1 MHKMKKIF
9 LLFALQLMTLSA
21 FAVMADPTP
30 FMMQLEDGSWIQV
43 RQYGDEFHSYIT
55 DMEGNLIRGQFP
67 TKGKT
72 EEIRQR
78 RQIRQ
83 KQMLGGFPLN
93 GTPHSLVILLEFK
106 DVKFQTTR
114 QAFYNLL
121 NQSGYSDNNA
131 TGSCRDYFIACSD
144 SLFQPEFDVYGPYT
158 LSKDVAYYGE
168 QKGDIHDTNAF
179 DAFVE
184 AVQLANED
192 IDFSQYDTNGD
203 GKVDNIFFYYAGHN
217 QAEGASENTIWPH
230 SSNLQSRDIVLDGKQ
245 ITTYACTSEL
255 KGSGGT
261 VMCGIG
267 TFCHE
272 FSHVLGLPDWY
283 DTSYG
288 QYTVGSWS
296 IMASGNYNNY
306 GHTPPTYSSYERFYL
321 GWLKPEQLKR
331 PGAYAM
337 QSLQETNSAYLIAA
351 SEHNLM
357 GKSPSPNEFFM
368 IEYRTQVGWDA
379 YLPGQGMLVWHIDY
393 SAGAWAD
400 NTPNN
405 SNPMRMH
412 LEEAGGRKTDSSASD
427 AYPGTR
433 GVTSFIPKLHNNTLL
448 SDQTIYNI
456 TDKGNLLE
464 FVYVQPG
471 DGVLSAS
478 PSELHIE
485 AQLNDNNKPENWK
498 SYAIRLV
505 GEQLRAGEVVTVE
518 VPRTG
523 NFYITNN
530 TEAINKRTSPYWMRS
545 LTLKDTVDAEGKLDA
560 TFYVSYNPQKRKC
573 ELETALITVKTET
586 SMLSIPLSGIST
598 RPTYVTT
605 PRLNEAKNITPYSFE
620 IDWKAV
626 NDAEAYFLHLY
637 TSQEGTTDFVQD
649 FENFDNAG
657 AIAEAG
663 WQSTTT
669 TTTTAAKKD
678 GVRSMLYKNT
688 GDMITSPFYPIAITQ
703 ISFWANAYAADV
715 DTMGILVLEGSQ
727 NGKKWLTRDT
737 FYVTSDT
744 KRKTFT
750 KDFAVSDELIQFR
763 LSYVDFGGKGTAVD
777 AFTARCNEK
786 IEYIYQGRELK
797 VPNTELSYVFT
808 ELTPNTRYSYQLQ
821 ATDGYKGCEEHI
833 TTPSKVKSIVTLPG
847 EAIDSPN
854 LTIGIDASHMT
865 YNQDIHVIYLPNSI
879 EDATLYV
886 YDLYGKLV
894 WSQAISEGQAMV
906 ELPPYAFTPGNIY
919 IAKYTSSKKIA
930 RKDKWVKFLY

>member
-1 MHKMKKIF
+1 MKKIF

-67 TKGKT
+67 TEEKT
-72 EEIRQR
+72 EEIKKL

-83 KQMLGGFPLN
+83 KRMLGGFPLT
-93 GTPHSLVILLEFK
+93 GSPRSLVILLEFK
-106 DVKFQTTR
+106 DVKFQNTQ
-114 QAFYNLL
+114 QAFQNLL
-121 NQSGYSDNNA
+121 NQSGYDDNNA

-144 SLFQPEFDVYGPYT
+144 SVFQPYFDVYGPYT

-168 QKGDIHDTNAF
+168 QVGETNDKNALEAF
-179 DAFVE
+179 AE

-192 IDFSQYDTNGD
+192 VDFSQYDTNGD

-217 QAEGASENTIWPH
+217 QAEGAGENTIWPH
-230 SSNLQSRDIVLDGKQ
+230 SSTLQYKDIVLDNKQ

-255 KGSGGT
+255 KGSGGK

-283 DTSYG
+283 DTAYDK
-288 QYTVGSWS
+288 YTVGSWT

-306 GHTPPTYSSYERFYL
+306 GNTPPTYSSYERFYL

-331 PGAYAM
+331 PGVYAM
-337 QSLQETNSAYLIAA
+337 QSLLESNSAYLIAA

-379 YLPGQGMLVWHIDY
+379 YLPGKGMLVWHIDY

-405 SNPMRMH
+405 GDPMRMH
-412 LEEAGGRKTDSSASD
+412 LEEAGGRKSNSSASD
-427 AYPGTR
+427 TYPGTS
-433 GVTSFIPKLHNNTLL
+433 GVTSFVPKLHNNTLL
-448 SDQTIYNI
+448 SEQTIYNI
-456 TDKGNLLE
+456 TDKGNILE

-485 AQLNDNNKPENWK
+485 TQLNDNNKPENWK
-498 SYAIRLV
+498 SYAISLV
-505 GEQLRAGEVVTVE
+505 GEQLLEGEVVTVE
-518 VPRTG
+518 VPRAG

-530 TEAINKRTSPYWMRS
+530 IDAVNKRTSPYWMRS
-545 LTLKDTVDAEGKLDA
+545 ITLKDTVDAEGKLEA
-560 TFYVSYNPQKRKC
+560 TFYVSYNPQKRNC
-573 ELETALITVKTET
+573 EFETTLITVKTET
-586 SMLSIPLSGIST
+586 GMLSIPLTGIAT

-626 NDAEAYFLHLY
+626 NDAEAYFLRLY

-649 FENFDNAG
+649 FENFDNEES
-657 AIAEAG
+657 IAEEG
-663 WQSTTT
+663 WHSTTT

-678 GVRSMLYKNT
+678 GMRSMLYKAT

-715 DTMGILVLEGSQ
+715 DTMGILVLEASK
-727 NGKKWLTRDT
+727 NGKNWLTKDT
-737 FYVTSDT
+737 FYVTSAT

-750 KDFAVSDELIQFR
+750 KDFAASDELIQFR
-763 LSYVDFGGKGTAVD
+763 LSYVDLGGKGTAVD
-777 AFTARCNEK
+777 AFTARCDEK

-797 VPNTELSYVFT
+797 LPKTELNYVFT
-808 ELTPNTRYSYQLQ
+808 ELLPNTKYSYQLQ

-833 TTPSKVKSIVTLPG
+833 TAPSKARSIVTLHG
-847 EAIDSPN
+847 ESLDSPN
-854 LTIGIDASHMT
+854 LTIGYDTTQIT
-865 YNQDIHVIYLPNSI
+865 YNQDIHVIYLSHFFEN
-879 EDATLYV
+879 ATLYI
-886 YDLYGKLV
+886 YDIQGKLV
-894 WSQAISEGQAMV
+894 WSQAISEGQTKV
-906 ELPPYAFTPGNIY
+906 ELPPSSFTPGNIY
-919 IAKYTSSKKIA
+919 IAKYTSSVKLN
-930 RKDKWVKFLY
+930 RKDKWVKFIY